1 MPAQCPAN
9 RSKKMPW
16 LIIAQDSPQARAARA
31 DKAIMAAHWE
41 YEQSI
46 RDRILCAGSLR
57 TDDGATPVGSLLILD
72 VKTREEALALVEA
85 DPGTKAGLKHGMTI
99 LRWTKAIFGG
109 EVQD

>member
-16 LIIAQDSPQARAARA
+16 LIIAHDSPQARAARA
-31 DKAIMAAHWE
+31 DKALMAAHWE

-72 VKTREEALALVEA
+72 VETREEALALVEA

-99 LRWTKAIFGG
+99 LRWNKAIFGG